1 MLMRKL
7 IPITLILVLV
17 VSLCGCLSSGS
28 SGEQDISVDDLM
40 ELAQDAAE
48 NIESC
53 KIEASMT
60 MDMSSG
66 SESTSVSI
74 DMTGAMDVTDEELE
88 LIMEM
93 VLPSE
98 LMGMDFPEDASIEM
112 YMVDGWMYMG
122 MPGESGSME
131 WLKMEMPDVDD
142 LPDQTG
148 LSPDELDA
156 ALTEMLD
163 WLESSTEMTMEG
175 SEEVKGVDCYYL
187 EVEVDPAE
195 LMEMMMGNMEDLG
208 LEDLGINMDDMTGGF
223 TDDIDDA
230 VKSLNFK
237 VWFAKGTNLPMK
249 MEVNMELEIDEYGTN
264 TEADFGLELVIFDYG
279 ETVEV
284 DVPQEALDN
293 AQDMS
298 SYYGD
303 YGYYDGYY

>member
-1 MLMRKL
+1 MRKL

-17 VSLCGCLSSGS
+17 VSLCGCLSCGS
-28 SGEQDISVDDLM
+28 SGEEDISVDDLM
-40 ELAQDAAE
+40 KLAQDAAE

-66 SESTSVSI
+66 PESASMSI
-74 DMTGAMDVTDEELE
+74 NITGAMDVPNEEME

-93 VLPSE
+93 ELPSE
-98 LMGMDFPEDASIEM
+98 LMEMDFPEDASIEM
-112 YMVDGWMYMG
+112 YMADGWMYMRI
-122 MPGESGSME
+122 PGESGSME

-156 ALTEMLD
+156 TLTEMLD

-195 LMEMMMGNMEDLG
+195 LMEMMMGNMDDLG
-208 LEDLGINMDDMTGGF
+208 LGDLGMNMDDMTGGF
-223 TDDIDDA
+223 PDDIDD
-230 VKSLNFK
+230 VLKSLTFK
-237 VWFAKGTNLPMK
+237 VWFAKDTNLPMK
-249 MEVNMELEIDEYGTN
+249 MEVNMELEIDEYGTV
-264 TEADFGLELVIFDYG
+264 TEAEFDLELVIFDYG

-293 AQDMS
+293 AQDLS
-298 SYYGD
+298 S
-303 YGYYDGYY
+303 YYDGYY

>member
-1 MLMRKL
+1 MRKL

>member
-1 MLMRKL
+1 MRKL

-98 LMGMDFPEDASIEM
+98 LMDMDFPEDASIEM